1 MFKRIGVALL
11 GAMLGVAVVAGPA
24 SSAPEP
30 RFTLTIDPTEGK
42 VGTNIHAQLPAEAT
56 TPGGPCV
63 SADAL
68 VAGIQS
74 LVGNLI
80 GQGPGSLPT
89 GIEKTLAGLTNTDSI
104 TKLDPNDPNLL
115 RFFFVLAFA
124 DPATQQPAIDQTT
137 GQASETSF
145 WDPDTGQG
153 DITAPAAQR
162 PSTYSVAGVCLKL
175 KTPDQVDPA
184 EVGAALQSFIE
195 ATPGL
200 AACLGGAT
208 PDQCVQDNAQKALAP
223 LLAALINQDADIA
236 WVAPFCLLGDNGEKC
251 GGPTGA
257 EAAQPVAA
265 EPLFTG

>member
-30 RFTLTIDPTEGK
+30 RFTLTIDPTEGP

-104 TKLDPNDPNLL
+104 RTSI
-115 RFFFVLAFA
+115 RMIRTSRGSSFA
-124 DPATQQPAIDQTT
+124 SCPPIPRTQQPAIDQTT

-145 WDPDTGQG
+145 WDPDTGKATSPPPPPSAEHLLCRWG
-153 DITAPAAQR
+153 LSEAEDSGSGRSGRSRRWAPELHR
-162 PSTYSVAGVCLKL
+162 SHTGSSVTSSGRR
-175 KTPDQVDPA
+175 
-184 EVGAALQSFIE
+184 
-195 ATPGL
+195 
-200 AACLGGAT
+200 
-208 PDQCVQDNAQKALAP
+208 
-223 LLAALINQDADIA
+223 
-236 WVAPFCLLGDNGEKC
+236 
-251 GGPTGA
+251 
-257 EAAQPVAA
+257 
-265 EPLFTG
+265 EP